1 LLNEYELDEFDRKI
15 LKEYLNDARA
25 SSREIARGIG
35 VSVSTVLART
45 RKMEKNGVIKGYTVM
60 IDHEKLGY
68 QLTAITEVIVSKG
81 KLLEVEKEIAKM
93 PVTCAVYDVT
103 GEIDA
108 VLIAKFKDRNELST
122 YTKMLLA
129 IPYVERT
136 NTHVVLTTVKE
147 DFRLI

>member
-1 LLNEYELDEFDRKI
+1 MLNEYELDEFDRKI